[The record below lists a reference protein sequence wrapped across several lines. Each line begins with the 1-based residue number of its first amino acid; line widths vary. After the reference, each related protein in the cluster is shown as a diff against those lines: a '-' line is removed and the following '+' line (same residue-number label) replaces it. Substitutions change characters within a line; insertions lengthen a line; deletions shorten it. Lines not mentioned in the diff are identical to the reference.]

1 MKAAVYALFITLFL
15 TSCSYKEIEKTYVPD
30 QIQSNR
36 TFNGYADEKD
46 STLSFI
52 AHKDSKSTAALGANP
67 KIWYQVKF
75 GDTVVKVQTNPADP
89 ASGNKKFIRGKFLN
103 TQKTTLLAQI
113 ADSTGLAAKF
123 YLIALKDHALQAT
136 ELSRPSAGQSNK
148 ALIGLI
154 EVGRSGYVVN
164 NDFFVSYVNPK
175 VYYLKRINPDER
187 INGQFFLKSPD
198 SQTLAFLMPN
208 SELYQVSY
216 ATNETYTVPLGM
228 DASQEGIYAFAEQN
242 FTWIKNERGVQFLMP
257 NNAKVLGL

>member
-1 MKAAVYALFITLFL
+1 MKLSFYCLLLSVFL
-15 TSCSYKEIEKTYVPD
+15 VRCTYKENEKTYLPD
-30 QIQSNR
+30 VIQSNR
-36 TFNGYADEKD
+36 TFNGYADEQD
-46 STLSFI
+46 STLTFT
-52 AHKDSKSTAALGANP
+52 AHKDKSGTAVGANP

-89 ASGNKKFIRGKFLN
+89 ASGNKKFIRGQFLN

-123 YLIALKDHALQAT
+123 YLIALKDHALQVT
-136 ELSRPSAGQSNK
+136 ELSRPSTSQSNK
-148 ALIGLI
+148 ALLGLI

-175 VYYLKRINPDER
+175 VYYLKRPNPDER

-198 SQTLAFLMPN
+198 SQTVIFLMPN

-216 ATNETYTVPLGM
+216 ATNEVYSVPLGM
-228 DASQEGIYAFAEQN
+228 DASKQGIYDFAEQN
-242 FTWIKNERGVQFLMP
+242 FTWIKNDRGVQFLMP
-257 NNAKVLGL
+257 NNPKVIGL